1 MKVDLWTKVGLW
13 VVAAMLFL
21 NLVYNIFSS
30 EQAMAVSES
39 ETIGR
44 YQISSWAAHSEG
56 VTNHNGY
63 YIIDT
68 VTVKVVGE
76 RAETHGKRD

>member
-1 MKVDLWTKVGLW
+1 
-13 VVAAMLFL
+13 MLFL
-21 NLVYNIFSS
+21 NFAHSIFSAK
-30 EQAMAVSES
+30 QAMAVIES

-44 YQISSWAAHSEG
+44 YQISSWAAHSG
-56 VTNHNGY
+56 GATHHNGY

-68 VTVKVVGE
+68 VTGKVVGE